1 MLSFQNGI
9 EARLNN
15 WINYTQRVFDA
26 RNVAVDLDVAN
37 IIVRG
42 RKNLQNLKETE
53 QMVFKKYLLKIAVNR
68 DGLRFRR
75 HNVILEKAIQK
86 VAKAD
91 TKSTNQGNYQ
101 GTKQFH

>member
-53 QMVFKKYLLKIAVNR
+53 QMVFKKYL
-68 DGLRFRR
+68 
-75 HNVILEKAIQK
+75 
-86 VAKAD
+86 
-91 TKSTNQGNYQ
+91 
-101 GTKQFH
+101 

>member
-15 WINYTQRVFDA
+15 WINYTQGVFDA

-53 QMVFKKYLLKIAVNR
+53 QMVFKKYL
-68 DGLRFRR
+68 
-75 HNVILEKAIQK
+75 
-86 VAKAD
+86 
-91 TKSTNQGNYQ
+91 
-101 GTKQFH
+101 